1 MQLDCCIGM
10 ANKLYVTGVQC
21 LFTATVRI
29 ANARSQYLRD
39 SSYVNLA
46 IPSDDLTFD
55 NRLFTPVWAWL
66 PTESDPLENLASGTQ
81 SV

>member
-1 MQLDCCIGM
+1 MQLDCCMGM
-10 ANKLYVTGVQC
+10 TNKLYVTCVQY
-21 LFTATVRI
+21 LFTATVCI

-55 NRLFTPVWAWL
+55 NRLFTPVWGWL